1 MEKNP
6 GPTPK
11 SSPEPTS
18 VGEDRRASFVRL
30 LVVDEYEAFR
40 RSVCL
45 MLQNRLGFP
54 IVGEASDG
62 LEAVQKAEDLILL
75 DLGLPKLNGIEAV
88 RQIRKLAPES
98 KILFL
103 SLVSSPDVVQ
113 EALKSGAKGYVS
125 KAKMGIDLLAAVEA
139 VLDGRQFVS
148 SGLERFG
155 DYTWRSLSGH
165 HVIPDGVFDQFGAAF
180 GAKHFHHVVLVIGH
194 RSGCHVQNVANF
206 LHHLA
211 LGQQLQHFPLPFGQ
225 ALVLPD

>member
-18 VGEDRRASFVRL
+18 VGEDRRPSFVRL

-62 LEAVQKAEDLILL
+62 LEAVQKAEDLRPDLILL

-125 KAKMGIDLLAAVEA
+125 KAKRVMFRKQKWE
-139 VLDGRQFVS
+139 S
-148 SGLERFG
+148 
-155 DYTWRSLSGH
+155 T
-165 HVIPDGVFDQFGAAF
+165 
-180 GAKHFHHVVLVIGH
+180 
-194 RSGCHVQNVANF
+194 C
-206 LHHLA
+206 
-211 LGQQLQHFPLPFGQ
+211 
-225 ALVLPD
+225 